1 MYVLVPSYE
10 PDTRLT
16 TLVAEL
22 RAADPRTR
30 ILVVDDGSGERFASV
45 FDRAE
50 SAGATVVRHERNR
63 GKGAAL
69 RTGFSWIRDHAH
81 GEVIVTADADGQ
93 HTVRDILAVAE
104 ETEPGGMSLV
114 LGCRAFDGEVPLRS
128 RAGNGFARRLFRLAA
143 GWSLSDTQTG
153 LRGVPPAMID
163 WLLEVPGD
171 RFEYEQRVLLG
182 LSRAGFDAVEV
193 RIETVYLE
201 RNESSHFR
209 PVLDSIRVMAPM
221 LAFAASSLAGF
232 LIDAVALFVLQALTG
247 ALIPSIIG
255 ARVISA
261 SANFALNRRIVF
273 MRRGR
278 EHLARQIVSY
288 GVLAAILLASNI
300 AWMSFLTGIGL
311 PLWLAKVITELA
323 LFALSF
329 RAQKNAVFSS
339 HTAPGVRAHAAAAD
353 SSPRFT
359 ESHTAS

>member
-1 MYVLVPSYE
+1 MYVLIPSYE
-10 PDTRLT
+10 PNARLAM
-16 TLVAEL
+16 LVAEL
-22 RAADPRTR
+22 RAADPRLG

-50 SAGATVVRHERNR
+50 LAGAVVIRHERNR

-69 RTGFSWIRDHAH
+69 RTGLAWIRDHAH
-81 GEVIVTADADGQ
+81 GHAVVTADADGQ

-104 ETEPGGMSLV
+104 RTDPESSRLV
-114 LGCRAFDGEVPLRS
+114 LGCRAFDAEVPLRS
-128 RAGNGFARRLFRLAA
+128 RAGNAFARRLFRLAA

-153 LRGVPPAMID
+153 LRGVPPTMID

-201 RNESSHFR
+201 QNESSHFR
-209 PVLDSIRVMAPM
+209 PVIDSLRVMAPM
-221 LAFAASSLAGF
+221 LTFATSSLAGF
-232 LIDAVALFVLQALTG
+232 LIDAAALFVLQALTG

-261 SANFALNRRIVF
+261 SANFALNRRVVF
-273 MRRGR
+273 LRRGR
-278 EHLARQIVSY
+278 DHLARHIISY
-288 GVLAAILLASNI
+288 GILAAILLASNI

-311 PLWLAKVITELA
+311 PLLLAKVVTELA

-339 HTAPGVRAHAAAAD
+339 RTAPGVRAHAASAD
-353 SSPRFT
+353 SSQRFT
-359 ESHTAS
+359 ESHPAS